1 LSIPFALNNY
11 TWLLYQAKQDKTT
24 ALGLGLAERPVALA
38 PENGVYTDTL
48 ASIWEWDGS
57 AASFPKGAE

>member
-11 TWLLYQAKQDKTT
+11 AWLLYQAKQDKTT
-24 ALGLGLAERPVALA
+24 ALGLAERPVALA

-48 ASIWEWDGS
+48 ASIWEWDES